1 MDECTE
7 LFKYDCKKMFKR
19 KASNNVGSG
28 ATISARS

>member
-1 MDECTE
+1 MIA
-7 LFKYDCKKMFKR
+7 KKCSKR